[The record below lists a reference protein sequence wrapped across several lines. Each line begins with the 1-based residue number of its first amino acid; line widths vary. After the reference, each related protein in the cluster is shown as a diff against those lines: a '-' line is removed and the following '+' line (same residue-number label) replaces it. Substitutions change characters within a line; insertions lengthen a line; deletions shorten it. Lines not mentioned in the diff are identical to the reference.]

1 MPGTSPRQL
10 ALQRRSLPCLECGG
24 DKKSLQCCELKSE
37 PRAHVEGIV
46 SPLRSRKARPL
57 RYYLYIS
64 DSKLEML
71 FEQINPGVL
80 KRISAEVKVD
90 LKLASLTLRG
100 AENPG
105 PTRTAKL
112 QIVERYIDA
121 HHNLGT
127 LREPGSEYFRGQMD
141 MQWGPLVGQLDA
153 VLFRG
158 YDAEGLN
165 CVLLGGSVRHL
176 IGQHPQ
182 RDVYPFSLLP
192 EIMELVRGTEEVQGM
207 RGVNSERWPSM
218 VLGMTNI
225 FDNRPAQRLDF
236 LAIPLIEG
244 EAERDYI
251 PRGVPLTMDK
261 LARLRRDHQND
272 PPVHVVIGTP
282 LYVAMARE
290 TQTPG
295 EDSSPQP

>member
-1 MPGTSPRQL
+1 M
-10 ALQRRSLPCLECGG
+10 
-24 DKKSLQCCELKSE
+24 
-37 PRAHVEGIV
+37 

-105 PTRTAKL
+105 PTRAAKL
-112 QIVERYIDA
+112 QIVERYIDS
-121 HHNLGT
+121 HHNVGT
-127 LREPGSEYFRGQMD
+127 TREPGGEYFRGQMD
-141 MQWGPLVGQLDA
+141 MQWGPLVGRCDA

-165 CVLLGGSVRHL
+165 CVFLGGSVRHL

-182 RDVYPFSLLP
+182 RDVDPFSLLP
-192 EIMELVRGTEEVQGM
+192 EIMELVKGTEEVQGM

-218 VLGMTNI
+218 VIGMTNI
-225 FDNRPAQRLDF
+225 FRDMPTQRLDF

-244 EAERDYI
+244 EAERDFI
-251 PRGVPLTMDK
+251 PRGVPLTMDD
-261 LARLRRDHQND
+261 LACLKRDHQNE

-282 LYVAMARE
+282 LYVAIAHE
-290 TQTPG
+290 SQAPG
-295 EDSSPQP
+295 KDSSPQP